1 MNAALTSM
9 PDIGAKSKRNVGHQ
23 REQHMAALILPFPIV
38 RRHGFIQR
46 QVAHAARMNYD
57 SCVRYVE
64 RQLTIQRDTMRR
76 RGIAENLID
85 RELYRMAMAMQ
96 SEMQRVTDDLEEV
109 H

>member
-1 MNAALTSM
+1 
-9 PDIGAKSKRNVGHQ
+9 
-23 REQHMAALILPFPIV
+23 
-38 RRHGFIQR
+38 
-46 QVAHAARMNYD
+46 
-57 SCVRYVE
+57 
-64 RQLTIQRDTMRR
+64 MRR

>member
-1 MNAALTSM
+1 MIALTSM
-9 PDIGAKSKRNVGHQ
+9 PDIAAKSKRNVGHKEQ
-23 REQHMAALILPFPIV
+23 QHMTAIILPFPIV

-46 QVAHAARMNYD
+46 QVAHAASMNYD

>member
-1 MNAALTSM
+1 MIALTSM
-9 PDIGAKSKRNVGHQ
+9 PDIGAKSKRNVGH
-23 REQHMAALILPFPIV
+23 REQHHMTAIIVPFPIV

-64 RQLTIQRDTMRR
+64 RQLTIQRDTMRG

-96 SEMQRVTDDLEEV
+96 SEMQRITDDLEEV
-109 H
+109 R

>member
-1 MNAALTSM
+1 MNALPSM

-23 REQHMAALILPFPIV
+23 ERRMTALILPFPIT

-46 QVAHAARMNYD
+46 QVAHAARMNYN